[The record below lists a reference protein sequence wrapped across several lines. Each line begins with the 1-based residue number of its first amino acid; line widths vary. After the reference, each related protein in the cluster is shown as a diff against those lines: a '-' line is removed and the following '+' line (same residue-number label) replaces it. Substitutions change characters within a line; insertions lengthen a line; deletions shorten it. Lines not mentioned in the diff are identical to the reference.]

1 MPGTTMAVIGGK
13 LQGVEAAY
21 LAGKAG
27 WKVLL
32 VDKDP
37 ECPASGLCDAFLQL
51 DVTREDQLR
60 QVTGKAGCLLPALEN
75 SRALESLARWGPQ
88 LEMPILFDFASY
100 RISASKKAS
109 NDLFA
114 ALDLPC
120 PRNWPECDVPVLAKP
135 VSASG
140 SENVGILN
148 SSREV
153 ELFFRHHR
161 EQDWILQEYVP
172 GPSYSLEVLGWQGS
186 VRALSVTD
194 LGMDE
199 QHDCCRVT
207 APSVLSGELVEEF
220 KTISEQIAAALPLN
234 GIMDVEVIAGPT
246 GLRLL
251 EIDARLPSQTP
262 TAVYWST
269 GVNLID
275 ELASIFLS
283 GAPGDLHAS
292 RDQAVI
298 YEHVQASP
306 KGLSTQG
313 EHIMAEAGPL
323 QLTSNF
329 FGADE
334 ALTDYHPGQS
344 TWAATLIISA
354 GNIAAAWSKRNRVV
368 DLIKKNRTCA
378 VSRS

>member
-1 MPGTTMAVIGGK
+1 MPGTTIAVIGGK

-21 LAGKAG
+21 LAWKAG

-51 DVTREDQLR
+51 DVTRENQLR
-60 QVTGKAGCLLPALEN
+60 QVKEKAGCLLPALEN

-88 LEMPILFDFASY
+88 LEMPILFDFASH

-114 ALDLPC
+114 ALGLPC

-140 SENVGILN
+140 SENVRILN
-148 SSREV
+148 SPREV
-153 ELFFRHHR
+153 DFFFRHHR

-172 GPSYSLEVLGWQGS
+172 GPSYSLEVLAWEGTCS
-186 VRALSVTD
+186 SLAVTD
-194 LGMDE
+194 LGMDDR
-199 QHDCCRVT
+199 HDCCRVT
-207 APSVLSGELVEEF
+207 APSELSGQLIEEF
-220 KTISEQIAAALPLN
+220 KTISKQIANALSLT
-234 GIMDVEVIAGPT
+234 GIMDVEVIAGPS
-246 GLRLL
+246 GLKLL

-262 TAVYWST
+262 TAVYWTT
-269 GVNLID
+269 GVNM
-275 ELASIFLS
+275 LADLPAMFLS
-283 GAPGDLHAS
+283 GTHQVSPPS
-292 RDQAVI
+292 TDQAVI
-298 YEHVQASP
+298 YEHLLVTPA
-306 KGLSTQG
+306 GLATKG

-323 QLTSNF
+323 QLTSDF

-334 ALTDYHPGQS
+334 AITDYRPGKS
-344 TWAATLIISA
+344 TWAATLIIS
-354 GNIAAAWSKRNRVV
+354 GRTIDAAWRKRENV
-368 DLIKKNRTCA
+368 LESIEKNIRP
-378 VSRS
+378 R